1 MPRSFPHSL
10 PALLMSVVLPA
21 IMPLT
26 VLAQGVPVID
36 QGQLL
41 VERLR
46 AGVETELTAQHGQTN
61 NERTTQADLHK
72 AQIEQLEY
80 MLNEL
85 SGPGFGSGALEDM
98 TGFEAAN
105 VYAIEDNNPHADR
118 LFGDARVTIEQMII
132 ETAQNYAGHPA
143 LARAGINPTEFRIW
157 FQSLIKQESGFSI
170 GARSPAAAY
179 GLTQII
185 PGTAKELGIFP
196 EYYENPRLQLDGG
209 ARYFLQQLNRFGTV
223 PLALAAY
230 NAGPGAVQK
239 YGGIPPYRETQNYVV
254 KISGYYNA
262 YAAKITGVD
271 SVGTLTASEMSIAE
285 LSNIADAGMSYAG
298 HSTLLLTQSLT
309 RLRGILEQI
318 PQASTTRQAMD
329 LNTYARAEVTRIG
342 AVLTRLQAAQ
352 RKIEATRYASLW
364 AAYARDEGFLHLN
377 TEN

>member
-1 MPRSFPHSL
+1 MPRLCSPSL
-10 PALLMSVVLPA
+10 PALLMTVALPA
-21 IMPLT
+21 FAPLAA
-26 VLAQGVPVID
+26 LAQGVPVSD
-36 QGQLL
+36 AGQLF

-46 AGVETELTAQHGQTN
+46 SGVETELTSQRSETN
-61 NERTTQADLHK
+61 AERTTQADLHK

-85 SGPGFGSGALEDM
+85 SGPGFESGALEDM
-98 TGFEAAN
+98 AGFEAAN

-239 YGGIPPYRETQNYVV
+239 YGGIPPYRETQDYVV
-254 KISGYYNA
+254 KISGYYND
-262 YAAKITGVD
+262 YAARITGVD
-271 SVGTLTASEMSIAE
+271 SVGTLTASEMSVAE

-309 RLRGILEQI
+309 RLRSILEQI
-318 PQASTTRQAMD
+318 PQATTTRQAMD

-342 AVLTRLQAAQ
+342 SVLTRLQAAQ
-352 RKIEATRYASLW
+352 RKIEAARYASLW
-364 AAYARDEGFLHLN
+364 AAYARDETFLRLN